1 MVLES
6 SIENIRDEQST
17 NSNAEGVSI
26 VPPVYGDSE
35 SAEEILI
42 TGLLELCKTKL
53 EGNDAIRWL
62 GEWLIENNPKK
73 IVICDTSRR

>member
-6 SIENIRDEQST
+6 SIENIRDEQSM
-17 NSNAEGVSI
+17 NSNAEGASV
-26 VPPVYGDSE
+26 VPLAYGDSE
-35 SAEEILI
+35 SAEEILV

-62 GEWLIENNPKK
+62 GEWLLENNPKK
-73 IVICDTSRR
+73 IEICDTSQR